1 MQYFSHK
8 NYIIYLYFY
17 FQWVGSIDLQ
27 QNDNANAN
35 VIVKRDA
42 SLLEQVIKLYMY

>member
-1 MQYFSHK
+1 MI
-8 NYIIYLYFY
+8 NIYFY

-27 QNDNANAN
+27 QNDTANAN

-42 SLLEQVIKLYMY
+42 SLLEQVIKVPYM